1 MLEANQ
7 HSQPQCHTWLS
18 VVFWKCFEYIKFIR
32 ILFFFC
38 KNAHDSLLF
47 DLLFAL
53 EFKNTSLLKLSN
65 SSDLSIGK
73 IEWVAKRV
81 VNVEKA
87 TEMSCFHFFS
97 VFLPSLIVDYEI
109 NPFPVILKNIQDF
122 FFKAVIKIF
131 IHNNGKRMFL
141 M

>member
-1 MLEANQ
+1 MCVCE
-7 HSQPQCHTWLS
+7 
-18 VVFWKCFEYIKFIR
+18 
-32 ILFFFC
+32 
-38 KNAHDSLLF
+38 NAHDSLLF

-53 EFKNTSLLKLSN
+53 KFKNTSLLRLSN

-109 NPFPVILKNIQDF
+109 NPFPVILKKHPRLF
-122 FFKAVIKIF
+122 FFKAVIKISV
-131 IHNNGKRMFL
+131 HNNGKRMFL